1 MTSPSATRSGR
12 LRFILILGALTA
24 FAPLSIDMYL
34 PAFPAIERHF
44 AVGPGPVQATLAVFF
59 VGLAAGQ
66 AVYGP
71 IADRFGRR
79 GPLVM
84 GIAIYV
90 AASGLASVAPDI
102 GTLILARVLQAL
114 GGCAGIVI
122 ARAMVRDLFHERE
135 AALVYSHLMLVM
147 GVAPI
152 LAPVLGAYVLAVADW
167 RAVFWIL
174 AGFGALCIAAVTLG
188 LPETLSPERRS
199 RGGIGGVLRG
209 YGSLCLDRRF
219 LGLAFCGAFGSGALF
234 AYITASPFVFISQH
248 GVSAQTFSI
257 LFGANAFGL
266 ILSSQL
272 NVVLLRR
279 FASRQ
284 ILAVA
289 GVTNAALGLAL
300 VAVVLVAPDWLAGL
314 VVPLFLFIATLGF
327 IFPNAVASAMART
340 QTRAG
345 AASAL
350 IGVLQFLLGALAS
363 AIVGQLGDGGAR
375 SMAIVVAAAAAAGWI
390 AGRSGRDPWL
400 RRANCPF
407 RRAGPGLP
415 RRPRGSCGGGS

>member
-1 MTSPSATRSGR
+1 MTSSSATRSGR

-34 PAFPAIERHF
+34 PAFPAIESHF
-44 AVGPGPVQATLAVFF
+44 AADAGAVQATLAVFF
-59 VGLAAGQ
+59 IGLAVGQ

-79 GPLVM
+79 RPLVV
-84 GIAIYV
+84 GIAVYV
-90 AASGLASVAPDI
+90 AASGLAAAAPDMA
-102 GTLILARVLQAL
+102 TLTLARVLQAL

-167 RAVFWIL
+167 HAIFWIL
-174 AGFGALCIAAVTLG
+174 AGFGVLCIAAVTLG
-188 LPETLSPERRS
+188 LPETLPPERRS

-209 YGSLCLDRRF
+209 YAALCLDRPF
-219 LGLAFCGAFGSGALF
+219 LGLAFCSAFGSGALF

-248 GVSAQTFSI
+248 GVSARTFSI
-257 LFGANAFGL
+257 LFGLNAFGL

-272 NVVLLRR
+272 NAVLLRR
-279 FASRQ
+279 FTSRQ
-284 ILAVA
+284 ILAAA
-289 GVTNAALGLAL
+289 GLVNAALGVAL

-314 VVPLFLFIATLGF
+314 AVPLFLFIATLGF
-327 IFPNAVASAMART
+327 IFPNAVATAMART

-350 IGVLQFLLGALAS
+350 IGVLQFFLGALAS
-363 AIVGQLGDGGAR
+363 ALVGQLGGGGAR
-375 SMAIVVAAAAAAGWI
+375 SMAVVIVAAAVAGWI
-390 AGRSGRDPWL
+390 TGRGGRDS
-400 RRANCPF
+400 
-407 RRAGPGLP
+407 AGSPSQPPL
-415 RRPRGSCGGGS
+415 S